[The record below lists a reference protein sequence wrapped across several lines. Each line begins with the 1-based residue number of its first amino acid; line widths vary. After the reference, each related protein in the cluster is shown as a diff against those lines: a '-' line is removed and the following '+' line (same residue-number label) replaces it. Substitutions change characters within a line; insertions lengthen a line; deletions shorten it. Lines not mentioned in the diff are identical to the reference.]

1 MFCPCLLLPT
11 ESMVTGL
18 PFCINTFILLYME
31 ERDIV
36 VLLKANAVR
45 QVAARPS
52 SDGSSWLLLV
62 NDEPVGSARNQVR
75 PFKTLDAVAKVVAKL
90 GIERFEVTTGDSHR

>member
-1 MFCPCLLLPT
+1 
-11 ESMVTGL
+11 MVTGL
-18 PFCINTFILLYME
+18 PFCINTFILLCME

-62 NDEPVGSARNQVR
+62 NDEPVASARNPER

-90 GIERFEVTTGDSHR
+90 GIERFEVITSDSR

>member
-1 MFCPCLLLPT
+1 
-11 ESMVTGL
+11 
-18 PFCINTFILLYME
+18 ME

-36 VLLKANAVR
+36 VLLRANAIR

-52 SDGSSWLLLV
+52 SDGSWVLLV
-62 NDEPVGSARNQVR
+62 NDEPVGSVRNQVR

>member
-1 MFCPCLLLPT
+1 
-11 ESMVTGL
+11 
-18 PFCINTFILLYME
+18 ME

-36 VLLKANAVR
+36 VLLKAGAIR

-52 SDGSSWLLLV
+52 SDGSWVLLV

-75 PFKTLDAVAKVVAKL
+75 PFKTLDAVAKVAAKL
-90 GIERFEVTTGDSHR
+90 GIERFEVTTQSEQIRPGITTRPDTLMPKDPARAKKLMAFLREQ